1 TSVAIIVFG
10 VFVCRAK
17 IYWSPLRAEHWIA
30 PIMLLVLAS
39 LTLGMGSL
47 LSLIVKSVGGASSL
61 STSLGLMLAFLTG
74 IWFPREWFPAWM
86 RILAD
91 YSPATWAVDAIRD
104 VIIFE
109 TGLMEVVHYVIGA
122 ALAALAV
129 LAVGVM
135 IYRRML
141 RKYLER

>member
-1 TSVAIIVFG
+1 
-10 VFVCRAK
+10 
-17 IYWSPLRAEHWIA
+17 
-30 PIMLLVLAS
+30 
-39 LTLGMGSL
+39 MGSI
-47 LSLIVKSVGGASSL
+47 LSLMVKSVRGASSL
-61 STSLGLMLAFLTG
+61 SSSLGLMLAFTTG
-74 IWFPREWFPAWM
+74 IWFPREWFPEWM

-109 TGLMEVVHYVIGA
+109 AGLMEVMHYVIGA
-122 ALAALAV
+122 ALASLVV
-129 LAVGVM
+129 LAVGAM